1 MNYLLLMYLQRIKYI
16 NKHNTNYNNN
26 YWFHIPMFT
35 FFDWLKKFTEFITV
49 ILSTIQFGYF
59 SFHLLIRPSII
70 QLPQVL
76 CIRPWMHIFFSPIVL
91 LFFLL
96 PENYSTFLNILHT
109 YLFHNHDRITMNNL
123 PLYYHYLSN
132 HFPALR
138 KNYSSYLNISHT
150 YLFCNHDSIT
160 MNHLTIYYHYLYR

>member
-26 YWFHIPMFT
+26 YWFHVPMFT
-35 FFDWLKKFTEFITV
+35 FFDWLKKFTEIITV

-70 QLPQVL
+70 QLSQVL

-109 YLFHNHDRITMNNL
+109 YLFHNHDSITMNNL
-123 PLYYHYLSN
+123 TI
-132 HFPALR
+132 HFAQPCDKSRPWRQQMSFIKLR
-138 KNYSSYLNISHT
+138 
-150 YLFCNHDSIT
+150 FCCCE
-160 MNHLTIYYHYLYR
+160 